1 MNFDD
6 LKSSSKYLTQK
17 DVPDQGLD
25 LTVAGFE
32 LVTMKDNAQKVVMSF
47 REPGVKPMIVNATN
61 RNRLTA
67 LCKSSES
74 RNMVGHRVNVYCDP
88 SVEMGGEL
96 VGGLRIRPC
105 SVHGPIPAP
114 VQDQV
119 ATVSDAALQA
129 ALKLL
134 QARAKADAQ
143 TKPAPV
149 KVGPAGPADPFDDE
163 IPF

>member
-6 LKSSSKYLTQK
+6 LKTSKYLAQK
-17 DVPDQGLD
+17 DVPDAGLD
-25 LTVAGFE
+25 LTIGSFE
-32 LVTMKDNAQKVVMSF
+32 MVTMKDNSQKVALSF
-47 REPGVKPMIVNATN
+47 REPGVKPMLVNATN

-67 LCKSSES
+67 LCKTSES
-74 RNMVGHRVNVYCDP
+74 RNMLGHRINVWADP
-88 SVEMGGEL
+88 TVEMGGEL

-105 SVHGPIPAP
+105 SVHGADVAP
-114 VQDQV
+114 QAGV
-119 ATVSDAALQA
+119 APDASMASLQA

-134 QARAKADAQ
+134 QAKADAQ
-143 TKPAPV
+143 TKRAPV

>member
-6 LKSSSKYLTQK
+6 LKTSKYLAQK
-17 DVPDQGLD
+17 DVPDSGLD

-32 LVTMKDNAQKVVMSF
+32 LVTMKDNQQKVVVSW

-74 RNMVGHRVNVYCDP
+74 RNMVGHRINVWADP
-88 SVEMGGEL
+88 TVEMGGEL

-105 SVHGPIPAP
+105 SVHGAIPAP

-134 QARAKADAQ
+134 QAKADAQ
-143 TKPAPV
+143 TKP
-149 KVGPAGPADPFDDE
+149 KPAGVDPFDQE
-163 IPF
+163 VPF

>member
-6 LKSSSKYLTQK
+6 IKTSSKYLAQK
-17 DVPDQGLD
+17 DVPDAGLD

-32 LVTMKDNAQKVVMSF
+32 LVTMKDNTQKVALSF
-47 REPGVKPMIVNATN
+47 REPGVKPMLVNATN

-67 LCKSSES
+67 LCKTSES
-74 RNMVGHRVNVYCDP
+74 RNMLGHRINVWADP
-88 SVEMGGEL
+88 TVEMGGEL

-105 SVHGPIPAP
+105 SVHGAIPAP

-119 ATVSDAALQA
+119 ATVSDASLQA

-134 QARAKADAQ
+134 QARADAQ

>member
-6 LKSSSKYLTQK
+6 LKTSKYLAQK
-17 DVPDQGLD
+17 DVPDAGLD

-32 LVTMKDNAQKVVMSF
+32 LVTMKDNQQKVVASW

-61 RNRLTA
+61 RNRLTV

-74 RNMVGHRVNVYCDP
+74 RNMVGHRINVWADP
-88 SVEMGGEL
+88 TVEMGGEL

-105 SVHGPIPAP
+105 SVHGAIPAP

-134 QARAKADAQ
+134 QAKADAQ
-143 TKPAPV
+143 TKP
-149 KVGPAGPADPFDDE
+149 KPAGVDPFDQE
-163 IPF
+163 VPF

>member
-6 LKSSSKYLTQK
+6 LKTSKYLAQK
-17 DVPDQGLD
+17 DVPDAGLD

-32 LVTMKDNAQKVVMSF
+32 LVTMKDNQQKVVASW

-61 RNRLTA
+61 RNRLTV

-74 RNMVGHRVNVYCDP
+74 RNMVGHRINVWCDP
-88 SVEMGGEL
+88 TVEMGGEL

-105 SVHGPIPAP
+105 SVHGADVAP
-114 VQDQV
+114 QAGV
-119 ATVSDAALQA
+119 APDASVASLQA

-134 QARAKADAQ
+134 QAKADAQ
-143 TKPAPV
+143 TKPAGV
-149 KVGPAGPADPFDDE
+149 DPFDQE
-163 IPF
+163 VPF

>member
-6 LKSSSKYLTQK
+6 LKTSKYLAQK
-17 DVPDQGLD
+17 DVPDAGLD

-32 LVTMKDNAQKVVMSF
+32 LVTMKDNQQKVVASW

-61 RNRLTA
+61 RNRLTV

-74 RNMVGHRVNVYCDP
+74 RNMVGHRINVWADP
-88 SVEMGGEL
+88 TVEMGGEL

-105 SVHGPIPAP
+105 SVHGAIPAP

-119 ATVSDAALQA
+119 ATVSDAALLA

-134 QARAKADAQ
+134 QAKADAQ
-143 TKPAPV
+143 TKP
-149 KVGPAGPADPFDDE
+149 KPAGVDPFDQE
-163 IPF
+163 VPF

>member
-6 LKSSSKYLTQK
+6 LKTSKYLAQK
-17 DVPDQGLD
+17 DVPDAGLD

-67 LCKSSES
+67 LCKSPES
-74 RNMVGHRVNVYCDP
+74 RNMIGHRVNVFSDP
-88 SVEMGGEL
+88 TVEMGGEL

-105 SVHGPIPAP
+105 SAQGAGPAVTTPP
-114 VQDQV
+114 V
-119 ATVSDAALQA
+119 AGVSPDALQA

-134 QARAKADAQ
+134 QARADAAA
-143 TKPAPV
+143 KP
-149 KVGPAGPADPFDDE
+149 GPAGKDPFDQE
-163 IPF
+163 VPF

>member
-6 LKSSSKYLTQK
+6 LKTSKYLAQK
-17 DVPDQGLD
+17 DVPDSGLD

-32 LVTMKDNAQKVVMSF
+32 LVTMKDNQQKVVASW

-88 SVEMGGEL
+88 TVEMGGEL

-105 SVHGPIPAP
+105 SAQGADVAP
-114 VQDQV
+114 QAGV
-119 ATVSDAALQA
+119 APGVSPDALQA
-129 ALKLL
+129 ALKML
-134 QARAKADAQ
+134 QARAHAAA
-143 TKPAPV
+143 KP
-149 KVGPAGPADPFDDE
+149 GPAGKDPFDQE
-163 IPF
+163 VPF